1 MRRGAAA
8 APLVVRAVADVE
20 VVEVVGRGEHVG
32 DTGRRVVGSS
42 RQGSAVAASVSD
54 HEERRTES
62 EWRQQFRFVL
72 SSELLYSA

>member
-20 VVEVVGRGEHVG
+20 VVEVVGRGERVG

-42 RQGSAVAASVSD
+42 GMPAAHLATTGVADHDQSRAGRRQ
-54 HEERRTES
+54 RT
-62 EWRQQFRFVL
+62 R
-72 SSELLYSA
+72 